1 MTTRLF
7 VVMDLMKGAA
17 VTVPELAGITEVEQV
32 LPVTAEQL
40 PVISIVPSRTQP
52 TAIAGEMESREAV
65 VTVLVRTAGA
75 QPGRRAHEL
84 LSLLHGAV
92 CDDEGL
98 AYQATLR
105 LGSERFRYV
114 DSEQSICD
122 LQAEYEIAFEHS
134 RTSLD

>member
-7 VVMDLMKGAA
+7 VVMDLMKAAA
-17 VTVPELAGITEVEQV
+17 VSVPQLASITDVEQV

-40 PVISIVPSRTQP
+40 PVISILPSRTQP
-52 TAIAGEMESREAV
+52 TAMDGEMTSREGV

-92 CDDEGL
+92 CADEGL
-98 AYQATLR
+98 AYEATLR